1 MLQRALRKTFNY
13 VCQRIVNLNK
23 DMNANGFMEIN
34 PKYYDDILVQNSL
47 VEHWVNKLDTQI
59 ARAKIK
65 EQFHK
70 EGIARCNY
78 LAQEVLPIIGTA
90 MSLLKQSMDTNAQL
104 LQNSHVSKSNLSS
117 TNALV
122 KKSDL
127 NIVDNDQL
135 VRYQNLNLM
144 INDTFQRLGEK
155 RNEINKW
162 LSSMKMNTELLPES

>member
-1 MLQRALRKTFNY
+1 MLQRALKKTFNY

-23 DMNANGFMEIN
+23 DINSHGFMEIN

-78 LAQEVLPIIGTA
+78 LVQEVLPIIGTA

-104 LQNSHVSKSNLSS
+104 EQSIPVSKRNI
-117 TNALV
+117 NQKKALV
-122 KKSDL
+122 QNL

-135 VRYQNLNLM
+135 IRYQNLNMML
-144 INDTFQRLGEK
+144 NDTFQRLGEK
-155 RNEINKW
+155 RNEIDNW
-162 LSSMKMNTELLPES
+162 LSDMKMNSELLPES